1 MGFPPMDEIADL
13 HGQPARLEDD
23 LEFVA
28 DCCRYSENIMTEQQV
43 RKKWKFD
50 DATWAKLGDDDKL
63 VAAIEL
69 EKVRRIRS
77 GTAKREKS
85 QLLVTRAPDVMSNI
99 LLDSAASAKHRID
112 AAKVLDTF
120 AANGPAGAPAA
131 DRFIISIVLNGD
143 TLNFN
148 KSIAPDPNDVDP
160 DHIDTS
166 AIAAIAAKP
175 TEGGGGDT
183 L

>member
-1 MGFPPMDEIADL
+1 MSEVIGL
-13 HGQPARLEDD
+13 HDQPVQFEDD
-23 LEFVA
+23 IEFVA
-28 DCCRYSENIMTEQQV
+28 DCCRYSENIMTEAQV

-50 DATWAKLGDDDKL
+50 DATWARLGENDVL

-77 GTAKREKS
+77 GQQKREKS

-120 AANGPAGAPAA
+120 AANGPAGVPAA
-131 DRFIISIVLNGD
+131 DRFIIQINLGSD
-143 TLNFN
+143 TLKFD
-148 KSIAPDPNDVDP
+148 KSIAIDANDVDPNDVD
-160 DHIDTS
+160 TGV
-166 AIAAIAAKP
+166 IAAIAAKP
-175 TEGGGGDT
+175 TEGGGGEPI
-183 L
+183 